1 MKTLYTSRLKDAIY
15 GFAVGDALGV
25 PFEFKK
31 RDTFDLIRSD
41 LNKGLPGWGTWN
53 QPPGT
58 WSDDTSMVLAT
69 CDTIKYCGTLDLHE
83 MMNAFCEWYQ
93 NGAYTPHGKTFDI
106 GNTTRA
112 ALEKYLAW
120 NRSLPPECCGGA
132 NIMDNGNGSLMRIL
146 PLAFTDASDD
156 EIRAVSQMTH
166 AHEISVE
173 TCVKFVKF
181 VRELLS
187 FYESRETPMWKRQ
200 NHLDKLIRHHF
211 GDDKIFT
218 PRDLVKSTGY
228 VVATLE
234 AVIWCLYDGMGYADC
249 VMNAVELGGD
259 TDTIAALVGGVAGVA
274 YGYDNIPKVW
284 IKDLANKEL
293 IDECI
298 DW

>member
-25 PFEFKK
+25 PFEFMK
-31 RDTFDLIRSD
+31 RDTFDLMKFD

-69 CDTIKYCGTLDLHE
+69 CDTIKQCKTLDLHE

-120 NRSLPPECCGGA
+120 NRTLPPECCGGA

-146 PLAFTDASDD
+146 PLAFTDASGD

-166 AHEISVE
+166 AHEISVKA
-173 TCVKFVKF
+173 CVKFVRF

-187 FYESRETPMWKRQ
+187 FCENRETPTWKRQ
-200 NHLDKLIRHHF
+200 RYLNTLIEHYF
-211 GDDKIFT
+211 DDET
-218 PRDLVKSTGY
+218 RSPREEVKSTGY
-228 VVATLE
+228 VVDTLE
-234 AVIWCLYDGMGYADC
+234 AVIWCLCGGMSYVDC

-259 TDTIAALVGGVAGVA
+259 TDTIAALVGGVAGIV
-274 YGYDNIPKVW
+274 YGYIPKAW
-284 IKDLANKEL
+284 IDDLANKEL

-298 DW
+298 DWKI